1 MKNPIIEEL
10 WNVKDEIARECEHDL
25 KKLADLLRTRQK
37 EHKHKVVDFSE
48 KQAENPS
55 AGN

>member
-37 EHKHKVVDFSE
+37 EHKHKVVDFSD

-55 AGN
+55 PKN